1 MFSKSTSLNLDCWV
15 FVILMLYFIFWLV
28 FHKFT
33 ENIFILSFIE
43 KGLTYF
49 IIISKKESKQ
59 NIILKNPILNVELI
73 KSGKLHNAT
82 VVPDDQRRKLLVLID
97 QVLEDIDKQ
106 FLAKITQAINLDLD
120 QDVYIEFL
128 PKQNYI
134 QLSGLNTY
142 QRVDRVLSFGLS
154 AEQLMLKIPK
164 LNYKPIPLQN
174 HVFLFADQLSTIRKE
189 RESGRKEKAGK
200 LWQGLQT
207 LFPSPQ

>member
-1 MFSKSTSLNLDCWV
+1 
-15 FVILMLYFIFWLV
+15 MLYFIFWLV

-43 KGLTYF
+43 KGLTYS

-59 NIILKNPILNVELI
+59 NIILKNPILNVKLI
-73 KSGKLHNAT
+73 KSGKLLNT
-82 VVPDDQRRKLLVLID
+82 TDIPDGQRRKLLVLID
-97 QVLEDIDKQ
+97 QSLEDMDKQ
-106 FLAKITQAINLDLD
+106 FLAKVTQAIKLDLD
-120 QDVYIEFL
+120 RDVYIESL
-128 PKQNYI
+128 PEQDPI
-134 QLSGLNTY
+134 QLSGLTAY
-142 QRVDRVLSFGLS
+142 QQVDRVLSFGLS

-200 LWQGLQT
+200 LWQGLQA
-207 LFPSPQ
+207 LFPNPQ